1 MEIYVKVLEL
11 FSAEFI
17 INQYFRPN
25 YVRCHRQ
32 TTAKIRL
39 SFVVVEVSYGNQ
51 PRACA
56 PN

>member
-17 INQYFRPN
+17 INQYFQPN

-51 PRACA
+51 LCACA

>member
-1 MEIYVKVLEL
+1 MEIYVYVLEP

-32 TTAKIRL
+32 ATAKIRL